1 MSIAVTGA
9 LGHIGS
15 ELIRQLPS
23 AFPDNEILLIDDLRT
38 QRYCS
43 LFNLPETGRYRFIEA
58 DVLQADLR
66 QILRGAEVVVHL
78 AAITDAA
85 GSFQIKEQVERVNL
99 EGTKKVA
106 EACIETNSAIIFP
119 STTSVY
125 GVQSEIVDESCPVS
139 DLKPQSPYADSKL
152 QAERM
157 LQNLG
162 ASHDLRFVIGRFGTI
177 FGTSVGMRFH
187 TAINKFCWQ
196 AVMGQPLTVWRT
208 ALNQNRPYLDLND
221 AVAAIIFVIR
231 QALYDRSIYNVVT
244 TNTSVQRIVDIIS
257 THIPDT
263 TVTYVDT
270 EIMNQL
276 SYHVSNDRFAKLG
289 FDFSGS
295 LEKGIAETLRLLKNA
310 HGRQSQG

>member
-1 MSIAVTGA
+1 MKIAVTGA

-23 AFPDNEILLIDDLRT
+23 TFVDSEILLIDDLRT

-43 LFNLPETGRYRFIEA
+43 LFNLPETGRYTFIEA
-58 DVLQADLR
+58 DVLTADLR
-66 QILRGAEVVVHL
+66 PILQGTEVVVHL

-85 GSFQIKEQVERVNL
+85 GSFQIKEQVEQVNFL
-99 EGTKKVA
+99 GTKKVA

-125 GVQSEIVDESCPVS
+125 GMQSEVVDESCPAS
-139 DLKPQSPYADSKL
+139 LLKPQSPYADSKL
-152 QAERM
+152 QAERL
-157 LQNLG
+157 LQDLG

-196 AVMGQPLTVWRT
+196 AVMHQPLTVWRT

-221 AVAAIIFVIR
+221 AVRTIMFMINR
-231 QALYDRSIYNVVT
+231 SLYDRSIYNVVT
-244 TNTSVQRIVDIIS
+244 KNTSVQRIVEIIS
-257 THIPDT
+257 THIPDV
-263 TVTYVDT
+263 TVRYVDT

-276 SYHVSNDRFAKLG
+276 SYHVANDRFVNLG
-289 FDFSGS
+289 FEFKGD
-295 LEKGIAETLRLLKNA
+295 LERGIADTLRLLKTANCC
-310 HGRQSQG
+310 